1 MAILELA
8 VLLAVMAV
16 AAFPCWRYSA
26 DWGYGPSASVGVLLL
41 FVAIFAMVN
50 GVRPEGKMAGQG
62 AHQRVEM
69 RTESNGPHPAL
80 QNETDVAS
88 ARQK

>member
-16 AAFPCWRYSA
+16 AAYPCWRYSA

-41 FVAIFAMVN
+41 FVAIFAITN

-62 AHQRVEM
+62 GRPHIDR
-69 RTESNGPHPAL
+69 RTDTIAHPA
-80 QNETDVAS
+80 TDIAS
-88 ARQK
+88 APHQ